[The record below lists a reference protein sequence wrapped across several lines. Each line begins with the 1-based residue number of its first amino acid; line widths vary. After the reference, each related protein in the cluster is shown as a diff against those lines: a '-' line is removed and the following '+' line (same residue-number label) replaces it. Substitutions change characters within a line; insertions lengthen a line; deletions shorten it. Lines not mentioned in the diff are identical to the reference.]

1 MTDQLTDAIEI
12 GALEAAHAEAV
23 EQAIATLKPLGLR
36 ALGPEHV
43 IVDSVDFLDEGV
55 SGVLTPGM
63 FHPQGRSC
71 IQLGDGADAVTVVH
85 ELAHW
90 IDHQLARASN
100 PLMPTFA
107 SMYADEGLPGP
118 LDGWLE
124 AVKST
129 RRYQHLE
136 RTSRSAQSLL
146 KVMSDHTTGT
156 GAQMAL
162 VHAEASYLLR
172 PTELWAHSA
181 TQWMLDRSDAG
192 QPLLQAL
199 QTQPG
204 QTWEIDD
211 FAPVH
216 EAIETLL
223 A

>member
-1 MTDQLTDAIEI
+1 MTDLLTDAIEI
-12 GALEAAHAEAV
+12 GTLDAAHDEAV
-23 EQAIATLKPLGLR
+23 KQALVALKPLGLR

-55 SGVLTPGM
+55 SGMLTPGM

-71 IQLGDGADAVTVVH
+71 IQLGEGADAVTVVH

-90 IDHQLARASN
+90 IDHQLARATN
-100 PLMPTFA
+100 PFMPTFA
-107 SMYADEGLPGP
+107 SMYADEELPGP
-118 LDGWLE
+118 LDSWLA

-136 RTSRSAQSLL
+136 RTALSAQSLL

-181 TQWMLDRSDAG
+181 TQWMFTRSDAG
-192 QPLLQAL
+192 QRLLQAL

-204 QTWEIDD
+204 QTWESDD

-216 EAIETLL
+216 GAIEALL
-223 A
+223 T